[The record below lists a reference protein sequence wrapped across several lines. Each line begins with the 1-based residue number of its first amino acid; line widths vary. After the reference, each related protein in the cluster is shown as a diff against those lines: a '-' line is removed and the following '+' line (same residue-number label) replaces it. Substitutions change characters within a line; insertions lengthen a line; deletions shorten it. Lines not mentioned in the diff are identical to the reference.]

1 MYNGLSYCIVG
12 SGFSGSVLAERIA
25 SVLNK
30 KVLVVEKRSHIGG
43 NSFSYIDQSTGIE
56 IHKYGSH
63 IFHTSK
69 KDVWDYIRRFGEF
82 SNYQHKVMAL
92 FKQRIY
98 QMPINLKTINDFFN
112 KNFSPNEAIDFLN
125 KEISSCGIID
135 PKNLEEKAMS
145 SIGLNLY
152 NAFIKGYTRK
162 QWGKDPASLPVDII
176 SRLPVRYNYN
186 ANYFN
191 DPYQGMPL
199 GGYGQLFDRLLAHR
213 NIELKLNTSYEEIA
227 HCIPST
233 CLIIYTGMIDRLFN
247 YQFGALEWR
256 SLDFEW
262 EIKNL
267 FDYQGTSVVNYS
279 DEGVPF
285 TRIHEFK
292 HYHPEKAESFHE
304 TQTVICREYPKAWQ
318 QGFEAFYPVN
328 DTYNNE
334 RLKKYLFKAKQKPNL
349 IVTGRLALYK
359 YWDMDT
365 AIEKSLKLFDRL
377 KTREGSFYNQ
387 QADIELLGQ

>member
-1 MYNGLSYCIVG
+1 MYSGLAYCIVG
-12 SGFSGSVLAERIA
+12 SGFSGSVIAERIA

-43 NSFSYIDQSTGIE
+43 NSFSYIDQATGIE

-69 KDVWDYIRRFGEF
+69 KNVWDYICRFGEF

-112 KNFSPNEAIDFLN
+112 KNFSPNEAFDFLN
-125 KEISSCGIID
+125 KEISSYGTID
-135 PKNLEEKAMS
+135 PKNLEEKAIS
-145 SIGLNLY
+145 SVGLNLY

-162 QWGKDPASLPVDII
+162 QWGKDPALLSADII

-186 ANYFN
+186 SNYFN
-191 DPYQGMPL
+191 NPYQGIPL
-199 GGYGQLFDRLLAHR
+199 DGYGQLFGRLLLHK
-213 NIELKLNTSYEEIA
+213 NIELKVNTSYEEIA
-227 HCIPST
+227 QYLPPSCT
-233 CLIIYTGMIDRLFN
+233 VIYTGMIDRLFD
-247 YQFGALEWR
+247 YRFGALEWR
-256 SLDFEW
+256 SLNFEW
-262 EIKNL
+262 ETKNL
-267 FDYQGTSVVNYS
+267 SDYQGTSVVNYS
-279 DEGVPF
+279 DESVPF

-292 HYHPEKAESFHE
+292 HYHPERTESFYAP
-304 TQTVICREYPKAWQ
+304 QTVICREYPSSWQ
-318 QGFEAFYPVN
+318 QGDEAFYPVN

-334 RLKKYLFKAKQKPNL
+334 RLKKYLDMTEQKPNL
-349 IVTGRLALYK
+349 IVTGRLGLYK

-365 AIEKSLKLFDRL
+365 AIEKALELFERL
-377 KTREGSFYNQ
+377 KTKDR
-387 QADIELLGQ
+387 

>member
-1 MYNGLSYCIVG
+1 MRLHVLYWRWLIMYSGLSYCIVG

-43 NSFSYIDQSTGIE
+43 NSFSDIDQATGIE

-63 IFHTSK
+63 IFHTSNTT
-69 KDVWDYIRRFGEF
+69 VWDYICKFGEF

-112 KNFSPNEAIDFLN
+112 KNLSPNEAIDFLN
-125 KEISSCGIID
+125 KEISSCGITN
-135 PKNLEEKAMS
+135 PKNLEEKAIS
-145 SIGLNLY
+145 SVGLNLY

-162 QWGKDPASLPVDII
+162 QWGKDPASLSADII
-176 SRLPVRYNYN
+176 SRLPVRFNYN

-191 DPYQGMPL
+191 DPYQGIPL
-199 GGYGQLFDRLLAHR
+199 DGYGQLFDRLLSHR
-213 NIELKLNTSYEEIA
+213 NIELRLNTSYEEMA
-227 HCIPST
+227 QYIPPD
-233 CLIIYTGMIDRLFN
+233 CMIIYTGMIDRLFD
-247 YQFGALEWR
+247 YKFGALEWR
-256 SLDFEW
+256 SLNFEW
-262 EIKNL
+262 ETKNL
-267 FDYQGTSVVNYS
+267 SDYQGTSVVNYS
-279 DEGVPF
+279 DESVPF

-292 HYHPEKAESFHE
+292 HYHPERTESFHAP
-304 TQTVICREYPKAWQ
+304 QTVISREYPIAWQ
-318 QGFEAFYPVN
+318 QGAEAFYPVN

-334 RLKKYLFKAKQKPNL
+334 RFNKYLYKAKRKSNL
-349 IVTGRLALYK
+349 IVTGRLGLYK

-365 AIEKSLKLFDRL
+365 AIENALKLFERL
-377 KTREGSFYNQ
+377 KKSE
-387 QADIELLGQ
+387 IP